1 MGAAMYFVMYKD
13 QMGDWRWRLLAE
25 DHQIVADSGEGYR
38 NKGDCQHGI
47 RLVKSTLSATP
58 VIEREDALC
67 LDA

>member
-1 MGAAMYFVMYKD
+1 MYFGMYKEPR
-13 QMGDWRWRLLAE
+13 GDGGWRGLAD

-38 NKGDCQHGI
+38 SKGDCQHGI